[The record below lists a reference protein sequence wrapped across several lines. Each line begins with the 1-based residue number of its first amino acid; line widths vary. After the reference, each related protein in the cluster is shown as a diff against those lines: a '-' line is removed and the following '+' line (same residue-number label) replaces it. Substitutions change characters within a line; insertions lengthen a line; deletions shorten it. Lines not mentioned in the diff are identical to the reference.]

1 MMSRARRLDQRRDPR
16 TSSRDEDVPAPSAAH
31 HVPIWTWLGTGSL
44 PRGLG
49 RAVRIGVNL
58 AGAAGAAGAPL
69 AAQASL
75 QFHLRTHSLIGGA
88 FLVEQA
94 RFVLAFLV
102 RRPPSAVSRDP
113 GSWLL
118 ASARSFA
125 GVMFRP
131 AGAHPPWGVAA
142 GLGLQ
147 LAGLAACV
155 MSLLVLGR
163 SFGFVA
169 ADRGLVTWAL
179 TPSSGIRCVRPIC

>member
-1 MMSRARRLDQRRDPR
+1 
-16 TSSRDEDVPAPSAAH
+16 
-31 HVPIWTWLGTGSL
+31 
-44 PRGLG
+44 
-49 RAVRIGVNL
+49 
-58 AGAAGAAGAPL
+58 
-69 AAQASL
+69 
-75 QFHLRTHSLIGGA
+75 
-88 FLVEQA
+88 
-94 RFVLAFLV
+94 VLAFLV

-118 ASARSFA
+118 ASGRSFA